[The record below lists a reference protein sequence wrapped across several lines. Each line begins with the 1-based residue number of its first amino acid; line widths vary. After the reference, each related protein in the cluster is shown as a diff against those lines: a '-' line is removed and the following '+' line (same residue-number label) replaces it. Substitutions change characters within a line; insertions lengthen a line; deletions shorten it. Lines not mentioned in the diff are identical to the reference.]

1 MGFLDF
7 LKAKKGGEKAEHL
20 GTAQDFQQLPPL
32 PNDSEM
38 YSELPNL
45 PEAPETAGLPEI
57 ELPPPLKGLEGF
69 DFPEGMGEEAGKRPS
84 QRFAEITS
92 PGSRYKTA
100 VAEQIGQRPIAHSS
114 HRGIEPLIPEWPRAA
129 EAKLPELP
137 AMPEQPEEKPW
148 ENIPVDVPEL
158 RMPEPEHQPGFG
170 GGFVSHKN
178 GFFLKAEDFMRVK
191 GNIDAM
197 VRVQKKH
204 HKLTYIKKEE
214 NSHYEQMS
222 GIIEDAQR
230 KLMHVDRTLFE

>member
-7 LKAKKGGEKAEHL
+7 LKAKKGGKKEQHP

-45 PEAPETAGLPEI
+45 PEAPETSGFPEI

-69 DFPEGMGEEAGKRPS
+69 DFPEGMGEEASKRPS

-100 VAEQIGQRPIAHSS
+100 VAK
-114 HRGIEPLIPEWPRAA
+114 PLIPEWPRAT

-137 AMPEQPEEKPW
+137 AVPEALEEKPW
-148 ENIPVDVPEL
+148 ENIPAEVPEL
-158 RMPEPEHQPGFG
+158 RMPGPEHQPGLG
-170 GGFVSHKN
+170 GGLVSHKN
-178 GFFLKAEDFMRVK
+178 GFFLKAEDFRMVK
-191 GNIDAM
+191 DDIDAM
-197 VRVQKKH
+197 IRAQKKH
-204 HKLTYIKKEE
+204 HRLTDIKKEE

-222 GIIEDAQR
+222 EIIEDMQR
-230 KLMHVDRTLFE
+230 KLMHLDRTLFE

>member
-7 LKAKKGGEKAEHL
+7 LKAKKGGKKEEHL

-84 QRFAEITS
+84 QKFAEITS

-100 VAEQIGQRPIAHSS
+100 SAAN
-114 HRGIEPLIPEWPRAA
+114 RGIEPLIPEWPRAA
-129 EAKLPELP
+129 EAKLPALP
-137 AMPEQPEEKPW
+137 EASEEKPW
-148 ENIPVDVPEL
+148 ENTPLDVPEL

-170 GGFVSHKN
+170 GGLVSHKN
-178 GFFLKAEDFMRVK
+178 GFFLKAEDYRMVK
-191 GNIDAM
+191 DDIDAM
-197 VRVQKKH
+197 IRVQKKH
-204 HKLTYIKKEE
+204 HRLTDIKKEE
-214 NSHYEQMS
+214 NSQYEQMS
-222 GIIEDAQR
+222 IMIEDVQR